1 MIVSA
6 TPTCCDEIGV
16 PWESWLQRLCIWL
29 AAGDCY
35 VDIITPWSG
44 YYSNTCR
51 PFSLRHCGIINI
63 ITNITAR
70 GCFSSQRPSPYCV
83 FLFTFSDS
91 KKTVSQTVNLIAGKL
106 ELMRTWNPNL
116 PQTQTLKNILS
127 TPRSDCYLWEPDL
140 PGHRV
145 PICHS
150 FVGGKDPLW
159 RWWDQN

>member
-44 YYSNTCR
+44 YYSYTCQ
-51 PFSLRHCGIINI
+51 PFSLGLWDNI

-70 GCFSSQRPSPYCV
+70 GCFSSHRPSLYCV
-83 FLFTFSDS
+83 LLFTFGDS

-106 ELMRTWNPNL
+106 ELMRTSNREFTT
-116 PQTQTLKNILS
+116 TQTLKNILS
-127 TPRSDCYLWEPDL
+127 TPTSDPYLWEPDL

-150 FVGGKDPLW
+150 FVGGKDPHW
-159 RWWDQN
+159 SWWNQN

>member
-44 YYSNTCR
+44 YYSYTCQ
-51 PFSLRHCGIINI
+51 PFSLGLWDNI

-70 GCFSSQRPSPYCV
+70 GCFSSHRPSLYCV
-83 FLFTFSDS
+83 LLFTFGDS

-106 ELMRTWNPNL
+106 ELMRTSNAEFTTNTNL
-116 PQTQTLKNILS
+116 KKHPFNTNKWSLSVRARPPQTFWPQSPYLS
-127 TPRSDCYLWEPDL
+127 F
-140 PGHRV
+140 
-145 PICHS
+145 IC
-150 FVGGKDPLW
+150 GW
-159 RWWDQN
+159 

>member
-106 ELMRTWNPNL
+106 ELMRTSNTEFTTNTNL
-116 PQTQTLKNILS
+116 KKHPFNTNKWFPSVRARPPWPQSPYLS
-127 TPRSDCYLWEPDL
+127 F
-140 PGHRV
+140 
-145 PICHS
+145 IC
-150 FVGGKDPLW
+150 GW
-159 RWWDQN
+159 

>member
-106 ELMRTWNPNL
+106 ELMRTSNTEFTTNTNPKKHPFNTNKWFL
-116 PQTQTLKNILS
+116 SVRARPPRPQSPYLS
-127 TPRSDCYLWEPDL
+127 F
-140 PGHRV
+140 
-145 PICHS
+145 IC
-150 FVGGKDPLW
+150 GW
-159 RWWDQN
+159 